1 MVGWGVSVITVAV
14 LLTVGAVA
22 FFNHVL
28 GINIWK
34 AYRSQLQ
41 IKKYVIP
48 LYIALDYVINSNI
61 TRGKELSC
69 EDVRVISN
77 LLDSVKYA
85 SNMYSKEDFGQVKR
99 RFNKVEYFGC
109 R

>member
-1 MVGWGVSVITVAV
+1 MVGWGISVITIAV
-14 LLTVGAVA
+14 LLTVGVVA
-22 FFNHVL
+22 WFNRVL

-34 AYRSQLQ
+34 AYRSQQQ

-48 LYIALDYVINSNI
+48 LYIALDYVINSKI
-61 TRGKELSC
+61 TRGKELSS

-85 SNMYSKEDFGQVKR
+85 NNMYSKEDFAQIKR
-99 RFNKVEYFGC
+99 RFNKVEYFGG
-109 R
+109 